1 MDGQFDGIR
10 GDLANLSITLNTVAR
25 GEHVPEIEHH
35 IRTIKESVRCVYATL
50 PFTKFPSRI
59 LVELVYFCEFWLNS
73 FPAQAGISDT
83 LSPRSIVHGSHIDF
97 TSMPNLSLVYMC
109 SHIWSTT
116 IPWQP
121 VLLPEPSLSNPP
133 GTPKADII
141 CTASALAGP
150 QPQPPDI
157 LANAKR
163 GD

>member
-97 TSMPNLSLVYMC
+97 TKHAQLEFGVYVQPHLEHNNSMATRTPTGAIAL
-109 SHIWSTT
+109 
-116 IPWQP
+116 QP
-121 VLLPEPSLSNPP
+121 TGNAQGGYYLYSLST
-133 GTPKADII
+133 GRSS
-141 CTASALAGP
+141 TATTGHP
-150 QPQPPDI
+150 CQCQT
-157 LANAKR
+157 R
-163 GD
+163 